1 MCCIYEATVGKD
13 HPDYASTINNMAIVY
28 DKKGE
33 YDRALEMYE
42 EARVVDEVR

>member
-1 MCCIYEATVGKD
+1 MGKD
-13 HPDYASTINNMAIVY
+13 HPDYAGTIKNMAWVY

-42 EARVVDEVR
+42 EARVVYEVR